1 MNLTKHLLIA
11 PFILTFGAVAFADTK
26 MTIGD
31 GLIDGTRLKPYQF
44 SWRQCSFQDGQSQSQ
59 ATLDEALVV
68 IGDIIRHR
76 QTMVQPNGAES
87 RSDTYF
93 ERSTFA
99 PLRMEMEAT
108 MDGSRLVY
116 TERELDA
123 DGYSGFAIQGDQSKR
138 LQGSISSRMLHGGAM
153 GLPLATMDFQ
163 DQPVEFL
170 ASMVGFDATYVVN
183 AEWVDKEM
191 LEFDGQMI
199 ESWLIDVE
207 WHHRE
212 SGDVYPPGPDASGG
226 RYWVV
231 PNPPDGH
238 PYVPRY
244 KTDSYAVEFDTRFC
258 PPEID

>member
-1 MNLTKHLLIA
+1 MTISRHLLV
-11 PFILTFGAVAFADTK
+11 PSLLLAFNPAALADTK
-26 MTIGD
+26 MAIGD
-31 GLIDGTRLKPYQF
+31 GLIDGARLEPYKLT
-44 SWRQCSFQDGQSQSQ
+44 WRQCSFQDGQSQSQ
-59 ATLDEALVV
+59 GTLDEELVV
-68 IGDIIRHR
+68 IGDIVRHR
-76 QTMVQPNGAES
+76 QSAVQPNGALS

-116 TERELDA
+116 VERVLDV
-123 DGYSGFAIQGDQSKR
+123 DGYTGFAMQGDQSKK
-138 LQGSISSRMLHGGAM
+138 LQGSISSSMLHGGAM
-153 GLPLATMDFQ
+153 GLPLATMKFQ
-163 DQPVEFL
+163 DEPVEFL
-170 ASMVGFDATYVVN
+170 ASMVGFDATYVVI
-183 AEWVDKEM
+183 AVWVDKET
-191 LEFDGQMI
+191 LEFDGQKI

-231 PNPPDGH
+231 PNPPDGY

-244 KTDSYAVEFDTRFC
+244 KTDSYAVEFDTHFC
-258 PPEID
+258 PL